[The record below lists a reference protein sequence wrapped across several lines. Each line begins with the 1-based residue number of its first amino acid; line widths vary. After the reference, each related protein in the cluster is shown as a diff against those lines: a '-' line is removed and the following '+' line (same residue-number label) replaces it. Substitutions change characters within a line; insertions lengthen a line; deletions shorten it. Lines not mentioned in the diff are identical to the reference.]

1 LTDRERW
8 VLRRRYD
15 EGFQLSVP
23 WLDPILARILYA
35 RHIDSP
41 ASIHQYLAPPEAPS
55 SDPLM
60 LPDMPLAVER
70 IEAALAADEQIV
82 VYGDFDA
89 DGMCAT
95 ALLVSALR
103 RRGARV
109 KAYIPD
115 RFDEGYGLNAAAVES
130 IYAEGARLLITVDC
144 GIRSYTEVA
153 LARAI
158 GLEVIITDHH
168 SVPDALPPANA
179 VVDPKRPDSRY
190 PFSELSGTG
199 VAYALAQTLL
209 GSAAEEYLDLV
220 AVATVADIV
229 PLCDENRALVRVGLE
244 RLRHQPR
251 PGLAALMQ
259 AAGVVAEQARSSDVA
274 FRLAPRLNAAGRLAN
289 ARLGYDLL
297 ASETIDEARPLAA
310 ELDALNQKR
319 QELLEQQCHQARQL
333 LAPQPDDLCLFV
345 AAEGLHQGLVGLI
358 ASRLCEEHYRPAF
371 VMTASDGA
379 YTGSARSIEG
389 FHVTRALEGCAD
401 LLLRFGGHE
410 AAAGFTLPVDN
421 YDVFASRLLAQ
432 AADALSDQDLVPSRR
447 VDAIVSLGELSV
459 QTPLALDA
467 LGPFGEGHPE
477 PLLASRGVVIREVRR
492 MGRDGRHLRLRVSSD
507 NGSIKCVGW
516 GMGALGEQY
525 AAGQCVDLLY
535 SPEVDTYNGNASLQ
549 LSLVSM
555 RPAQ

>member
-1 LTDRERW
+1 MTDRERW

-130 IYAEGARLLITVDC
+130 IYAEGTRLLITVDC

-492 MGRDGRHLRLRVSSD
+492 MGRDGRHLPLRVSHD

>member
-1 LTDRERW
+1 M
-8 VLRRRYD
+8 LRRRYD

>member
-492 MGRDGRHLRLRVSSD
+492 MGRDGRHLRLRVSHD

>member
-130 IYAEGARLLITVDC
+130 IYAEGTRLLITVDC

-410 AAAGFTLPVDN
+410 AAAGFALPVDN

>member
-130 IYAEGARLLITVDC
+130 IYAEGTRLLITVDC

>member
-1 LTDRERW
+1 MTDRERW

-130 IYAEGARLLITVDC
+130 IYAEGTRLLITVDC